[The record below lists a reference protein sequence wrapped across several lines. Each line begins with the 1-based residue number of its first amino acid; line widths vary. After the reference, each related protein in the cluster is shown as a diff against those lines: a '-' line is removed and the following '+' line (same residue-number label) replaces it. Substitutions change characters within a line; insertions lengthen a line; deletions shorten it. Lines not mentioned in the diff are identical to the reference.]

1 MQTFEEIDTRRA
13 RLGITQRDLC
23 LTADVNASTYS
34 RCKEQGYE
42 PTSRTLRKLSAA
54 LEALTEEKRAE
65 LQALQRELDDMGGEA
80 SE

>member
-34 RCKEQGYE
+34 RCKDEGYE
-42 PTSRTLRKLSAA
+42 PTTRTLRKLSRA
-54 LEALTEEKRAE
+54 LEQMTEKKRAE
-65 LQALQRELDDMGGEA
+65 LQALSRELEEMAGEA
-80 SE
+80 AE

>member
-34 RCKEQGYE
+34 RCKERGYE
-42 PTSRTLRKLSAA
+42 PTPRTLRKLSAA

-80 SE
+80 AE